1 MDVFSFRH
9 FHLGHRKDYLDE
21 RREQKKDRKAK
32 RKTDKEKCRK
42 ERAEDRY
49 SLFDFRG
56 GAIQQQ
62 QLLDYSHP
70 AFLYIQTYKVVDM
83 VNGVIDFK
91 EGSGIPSESKLRNLL
106 SKVKRSKNK
115 VKFLLSNCFKSEYL
129 WLTISIPVYLAIS
142 SFLTELAPV
151 APNPNFI
158 TNRPA
163 VERLAPARTHVQLSD
178 NVELEIQEKAI
189 NIIEAEMESEL
200 AESRKEQEHETKKKQ
215 SQKRKR
221 TQTWG

>member
-1 MDVFSFRH
+1 M
-9 FHLGHRKDYLDE
+9 
-21 RREQKKDRKAK
+21 
-32 RKTDKEKCRK
+32 
-42 ERAEDRY
+42 
-49 SLFDFRG
+49 FDFRG

-91 EGSGIPSESKLRNLL
+91 EGSGILSESKLRNLL
-106 SKVKRSKNK
+106 SKIQENRVSR
-115 VKFLLSNCFKSEYL
+115 VFSNCFKSEYL

-189 NIIEAEMESEL
+189 NIIKAEMESEL

-221 TQTWG
+221 KKFEISLRKRTQTWG